1 MAEILRMIQSVP
13 NQKFLWRIEAHV
25 PNRITQVL
33 GNVLM
38 KECADRQ

>member
-13 NQKFLWRIEAHV
+13 NQELVRRIEAHV
-25 PNRITQVL
+25 PYRVTQVL

-38 KECADRQ
+38 KKSANRQ